1 MEMKQI
7 ASYLTEVNKEVLGIE
22 DPVLEDLSNVAD
34 TGTAIFNSDSYDKYV
49 RTLVDR
55 IGRSVFVNR
64 RYSGRVP
71 SIVVDGWTYGSVM
84 AKYDVDLPDLE
95 ENPSWNLTNGTS
107 VDPFVLT
114 LPSVNCRFFNKR
126 VTFECDMSIVEL
138 QFRSA
143 FNSATECASFIAM
156 IFNAIENKMTIQ
168 MDALIMRAI
177 ANMIAETVY
186 SDYGANAITGG
197 SHVKAVNL
205 LYLYNQM
212 VGAGNTIT
220 ASEMCTTPEF
230 IRFATNIISMY
241 KDRLASYSTLFNVDG
256 RPRFSP
262 KDRQHL
268 VVLSEFDA
276 GSKAYLQSDTYHNEM
291 ISIPEGY
298 EVVPYWQ
305 GSGTDYGFEDTSK
318 VYVTT
323 NDNHTV
329 TVTGVLAI
337 LFDSDAVVATNFDR
351 RVKSMPNGKGEYTN
365 YFYKQDAGYI
375 NSLSENFVVFFG
387 ASA

>member
-7 ASYLTEVNKEVLGIE
+7 ASFLTEVNKEVLGLE
-22 DPVLEDLSNVAD
+22 DPVAEDLSNVAD
-34 TGTAIFNSDSYDKYV
+34 TGTAVFNSDSVDKYV

-55 IGRSVFVNR
+55 IGKSVFVNR
-64 RYSGRVP
+64 TYSGRVP
-71 SIVVDGWTYGSVM
+71 SIVVDGWTYGAVM
-84 AKYDVDLPDLE
+84 AKYDCDLPDLQ
-95 ENPSWNLTNGTS
+95 ENPSWALSNGTS
-107 VDPFVLT
+107 VDPFVVT
-114 LPSVNCRFFNKR
+114 LPSINTRFFNKR
-126 VTFECDMSIVEL
+126 VTFECDLTIVEL

-143 FNSATECASFIAM
+143 FNSATECASFVAM

-186 SDYGANAITGG
+186 DDFGANAITGG

-212 VGAGNTIT
+212 NPDNTIT
-220 ASEMCTTPEF
+220 ASDMCSTPEF
-230 IRFATNIISMY
+230 IRFATNIITMY
-241 KDRLASYSTLFNVDG
+241 KDRIASYSTLFNVDG

-276 GSKAYLQSDTYHNEM
+276 GSKAFLQSDTYHNEM
-291 ISIPEGY
+291 VSIPAGY

-305 GSGTDYGFEDTSK
+305 GSGTDFGFEDTSK
-318 VYVTT
+318 IYVTT
-323 NDNHTV
+323 NDNHAV
-329 TVTGVLAI
+329 TVTGVLAV

-351 RVKSMPNGKGEYTN
+351 RVKSMPNGKGEYVN

>member
-1 MEMKQI
+1 MKQI
-7 ASYLTEVNKEVLGIE
+7 ASFLTEVNKEVLGLE
-22 DPVLEDLSNVAD
+22 DPVAEDLSNVAD
-34 TGTAIFNSDSYDKYV
+34 TGTAVFNSDSVDKYV

-55 IGRSVFVNR
+55 IGKSVFVNR
-64 RYSGRVP
+64 TYSGRVP
-71 SIVVDGWTYGSVM
+71 SIVVDGWTYGAVM
-84 AKYDVDLPDLE
+84 AKYDCDLPDLQ
-95 ENPSWNLTNGTS
+95 ENPSWALSNGTS

-114 LPSVNCRFFNKR
+114 LPSINTRFFNKR
-126 VTFECDMSIVEL
+126 VTFECDISIVEL

-143 FNSATECASFIAM
+143 FNSATECASFVAM

-186 SDYGANAITGG
+186 DDFGSNAITGA

-205 LYLYNQM
+205 LYLYNHM
-212 VGAGNTIT
+212 VGEGNTIT
-220 ASEMCTTPEF
+220 ASDMCNTPEF
-230 IRFATNIISMY
+230 IRFATNIITMY
-241 KDRLASYSTLFNVDG
+241 KDRIASYSTLFNVDG

-276 GSKAYLQSDTYHNEM
+276 GSKAFLQSDTYHNEM
-291 ISIPEGY
+291 VSIPAGY

-305 GSGTDYGFEDTSK
+305 GSGTDFGFEDTSK
-318 VYVTT
+318 IYVTT
-323 NDNHTV
+323 NDGHAV
-329 TVTGVLAI
+329 TVTGVLAV

-351 RVKSMPNGKGEYTN
+351 RVKSMPNGKGEYVN

>member
-7 ASYLTEVNKEVLGIE
+7 ASFLTEVNKEVLGYE

-34 TGTAIFNSDSYDKYV
+34 TGTAVFNSDSVDKYV
-49 RTLVDR
+49 RALVDR
-55 IGRSVFVNR
+55 IGRSVFVSR
-64 RYSGRVP
+64 KYSGRVP
-71 SIVVDGWTYGSVM
+71 SIVVDGWTYGAVM
-84 AKYDVDLPDLE
+84 AKYDCDLPDLQ
-95 ENPSWNLTNGTS
+95 ENPSWSLSNGTS
-107 VDPFVLT
+107 VDPFVVT
-114 LPSVNCRFFNKR
+114 LPSINTRFFNKR
-126 VTFECDMSIVEL
+126 VTFECDLTIVEL

-143 FNSATECASFIAM
+143 FNSANECASFVAM

-186 SDYGANAITGG
+186 ADFGANAITGG

-212 VGAGNTIT
+212 VGVGNTIT
-220 ASEMCTTPEF
+220 AADMCKTPEF

-241 KDRLASYSTLFNVDG
+241 KDRIASYSKLFNVDG

-276 GSKAYLQSDTYHNEM
+276 GSKAFLQSDTYHNEM
-291 ISIPEGY
+291 VSIPDGY

-318 VYVTT
+318 IYVTT
-323 NDNHTV
+323 NDGHNV
-329 TVTGVLAI
+329 TVTGVLAV

-351 RVKSMPNGKGEYTN
+351 RVKSMPNGKGEYVN